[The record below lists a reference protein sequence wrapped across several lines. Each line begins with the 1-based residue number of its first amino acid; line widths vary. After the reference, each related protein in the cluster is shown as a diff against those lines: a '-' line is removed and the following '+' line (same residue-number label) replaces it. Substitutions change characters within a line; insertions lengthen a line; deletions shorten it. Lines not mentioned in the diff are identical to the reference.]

1 MPKWYTTAL
10 ASRQD
15 SSTCITFAKDFLAA
29 PPAERAEVVRSWDPR
44 LHWALPSPWRLAC
57 EDDAP
62 GSPIERIRTD
72 LLFQA
77 LGISG
82 VDARESIMGFA
93 VVHNSCMLAG
103 IDPHPVFEEIAVAVG
118 GTAAQALRDFAGRD
132 AEDQSMEAF
141 MLEAV
146 ANPGGGYEIRGNW

>member
-10 ASRQD
+10 AIRLEASA
-15 SSTCITFAKDFLAA
+15 CITFAKDFLAA
-29 PPAERAEVVRSWDPR
+29 SPGERAEVVRSWDPE
-44 LHWALPSPWRLAC
+44 LYWVLPSPWRLAC
-57 EDDAP
+57 TDDAP
-62 GSPIERIRTD
+62 GSPIERIRAD

-82 VDARESIMGFA
+82 VGARESIMGFA
-93 VVHNSCMLAG
+93 VVHNSCILAG
-103 IDPHPVFEEIAVAVG
+103 VDPQPVFEEIAAAVG
-118 GTAAQALRDFAGRD
+118 GSAAQALRDFVSRD

-146 ANPGGGYEIRGNW
+146 ANPGGGYEICANW